1 MMTDPIADMLS
12 RIRNAIAAKHQRT
25 EMPASGIKVEIARI
39 LKEEGYIDD
48 FERSEGEGKPRL
60 ALTLRYGP
68 AGERVI
74 SGIKRVSRSGCRVY
88 VTKERIP
95 AVLGGL
101 GVCIVSTSQGIMTGE
116 ESRRRGLG
124 GEVLC
129 TVW

>member
-1 MMTDPIADMLS
+1 MMTDPIADMLA
-12 RIRNAIAAKHQRT
+12 RIRNAIAAKHHRA

-39 LKEEGYIDD
+39 LKEEGYIED
-48 FERSEGEGKPRL
+48 FQRAEAEGKPRL
-60 ALTLRYGP
+60 ALTFKYGP
-68 AGERVI
+68 SGERVI
-74 SGIKRVSRSGCRVY
+74 SGLQRVSRSGCRVY
-88 VTKERIP
+88 VAKDRIP

-101 GVCIVSTSQGIMTGE
+101 GLCIISTSQGILSGE